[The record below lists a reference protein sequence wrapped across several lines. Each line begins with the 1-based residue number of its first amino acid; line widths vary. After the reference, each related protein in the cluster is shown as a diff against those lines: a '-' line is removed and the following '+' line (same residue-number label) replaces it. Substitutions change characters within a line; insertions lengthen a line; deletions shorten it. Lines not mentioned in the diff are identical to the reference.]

1 MIENEGLKQKTPRET
16 QTGKATP
23 TYTVI
28 VDWGGLKINDTT
40 P

>member
-1 MIENEGLKQKTPRET
+1 VKAEGLKQKRPHKT

-28 VDWGGLKINDTT
+28 VDWGGLDIEASAEE
-40 P
+40 